1 MGERSAQSHWQ
12 SPRRRASDEPEP
24 EDLPVDQVSASSVS
38 GKIRPQDSRARVPP
52 CRAACSHL
60 TGRMAKADASRFS
73 CRECRLVPDVPGCPL
88 ARATRE
94 EVPSSHPA
102 VSPCGAVPRRAK
114 KGPPIQ
120 AGLFA
125 WTRGKWGMGNG
136 EWRMGNGECA
146 EDRWRDECG
155 GQESVE
161 MTGERPLSH
170 ALRDSSP
177 ERGAKKNDDA
187 SVSAPL
193 PGELSAVRL
202 TERSSP
208 YSAKFLLFT
217 A

>member
-1 MGERSAQSHWQ
+1 VGERSAQSHWQ

-73 CRECRLVPDVPGCPL
+73 CRECRLVPDVPGCPI

-125 WTRGKWGMGNG
+125 WTRGKWRIENGEWGMGNG
-136 EWRMGNGECA
+136 EWGMA
-146 EDRWRDECG
+146 V
-155 GQESVE
+155 QI
-161 MTGERPLSH
+161 
-170 ALRDSSP
+170 LRICLIYGDYYC
-177 ERGAKKNDDA
+177 ETTIIRGRKAQKVHPRQNQRRIM
-187 SVSAPL
+187 S
-193 PGELSAVRL
+193 
-202 TERSSP
+202 
-208 YSAKFLLFT
+208 
-217 A
+217 